1 MLTGLR
7 ERGPHP
13 SIGDQVG
20 GASHPTGNR
29 LTQAG
34 QVGSQEGGKTQQQV
48 PLFGEG
54 GKYK

>member
-34 QVGSQEGGKTQQQV
+34 GEPRRREDPTAGAFIWGQGGQ
-48 PLFGEG
+48 
-54 GKYK
+54 YK